1 VRRTDFLALFARHRG
16 EAPTI
21 VGPGIAG
28 RELFQLGH
36 RDATLYQ
43 MDMSYAAPLCLGL
56 ALASG
61 DQKVVALEGDGSMLM
76 GLNVLTT
83 IGRYQPRNLVL
94 VVLDNGCYSSIESS
108 EHPAVESALAV
119 SVNVEEAARA
129 CGIQNAI
136 RVSAEPEADAVLE
149 RAMREPGP
157 WVVVATLPHVPPI
170 GDPRAVSTPDLFENS
185 MDFAE
190 AVGVILRRHG
200 PERS

>member
-1 VRRTDFLALFARHRG
+1 VRRADFLEIFVQHRG

-28 RELFQLGH
+28 RELFKAGH

-56 ALASG
+56 ALASA
-61 DQKVVALEGDGSMLM
+61 DQKKIVAIEGDGSMLM
-76 GLNVLTT
+76 GLGVLTT
-83 IGRYQPRNLVL
+83 IGRYQPTNLVL
-94 VVLDNGCYSSIESS
+94 LILDNGRYSSIESN
-108 EHPAVESALAV
+108 EYPADETALAV
-119 SVNVEEAARA
+119 CVKVDEVARA

-136 RVSAEPEADAVLE
+136 RVSSEQEADAVLR
-149 RAMREPGP
+149 RAMSEPGP
-157 WVVVATLPHVPPI
+157 WVIVANVPHIPPQ

-190 AVGVILRRHG
+190 AVGRVLAVQ
-200 PERS
+200 SAS